1 MDDREWRYSSKNI
14 KNLPNDTTGYKKLFH
29 GDDIAT
35 PEPVEIDNFD
45 YKLEGDDQYNNEF

>member
-35 PEPVEIDNFD
+35 PEPVSIDNFD